1 LFVRYC
7 ECFAAQVYCDGCN
20 CSNCGNN
27 IENENMRK
35 EAIDTLLT
43 RNPQAFQ
50 PKIENGPSTLNLRKV
65 LSYNAVLQYHVV

>member
-1 LFVRYC
+1 
-7 ECFAAQVYCDGCN
+7 
-20 CSNCGNN
+20 
-27 IENENMRK
+27 MRK
-35 EAIDTLLT
+35 EAIDALLT